1 MFGGA
6 EEKNDNVKYDY
17 EANNSE
23 QGSINNKSSNDSE
36 NEVVGLNVSTTVL
49 LVWRIIGF
57 VVVFAIWAIGFYQFG
72 VSNFESTIKYLTYW
86 AIVFTFSYSLAAAI
100 VQPEKTGK
108 ILDRKFGQ
116 NFGRRGKRNLGR
128 REFVGRH
135 YRNVGCR
142 RCVEFCRDCRF
153 GDGDHLERRNE
164 GIDRP

>member
-72 VSNFESTIKYLTYW
+72 ISNFESTIKYLTYW
-86 AIVFTFSYSLAAAI
+86 AMIFT
-100 VQPEKTGK
+100 
-108 ILDRKFGQ
+108 
-116 NFGRRGKRNLGR
+116 
-128 REFVGRH
+128 
-135 YRNVGCR
+135 
-142 RCVEFCRDCRF
+142 
-153 GDGDHLERRNE
+153 
-164 GIDRP
+164 